1 MLGGG
6 EIGDWL
12 MVDVFVCKAGE
23 LKDGQVRLVSARDT
37 EIGVY
42 RHGGKYFAYRNHCA
56 HQGGPACEGI
66 MLPKVEDVIAPDRTH
81 QGQRFNEGEMHI
93 VCPWHGY
100 EYKLETGEC
109 ATDRRIRLQ
118 RFTVTEREG
127 GVYVAM

>member
-1 MLGGG
+1 
-6 EIGDWL
+6 

-23 LKDGQVRLVSARDT
+23 LKDGEVRIVTANDADV
-37 EIGVY
+37 GVY
-42 RHGGKYFAYRNHCA
+42 RHGGRYLAYRNVCP
-56 HQGGPACEGI
+56 HQGGPACEGV

-81 QGQRFNEGEMHI
+81 QGQRFDESEMHI

-118 RFTVTEREG
+118 RIAVIEREG
-127 GVYVAM
+127 GVFIAL